1 MLCIASLVTI
11 CILLCFYNIVKYVV
25 LDVGVFD
32 LHGLFFCFIF
42 VVLNVDTFVNYKNCI
57 IL

>member
-1 MLCIASLVTI
+1 MLV
-11 CILLCFYNIVKYVV
+11 F
-25 LDVGVFD
+25 FD
-32 LHGLFFCFIF
+32 LHGLFFCLIF